1 MDTLRQNS
9 SVWYLLF
16 YKKNQIMKKQISII
30 FLITLIS
37 CGETEQQSAIVK
49 GLFRPVALTDTAAV
63 DFSQYATSLGKGI
76 KHIEPKLD
84 FYQELPKLEMLLQF
98 FKTANAPLEIDA
110 RIVDRTDEEWHAKPA
125 LDAIFF
131 PYLLDAVAYES
142 AISVVSPRESID
154 DFYEV
159 YPIAHLQQKA
169 DFYTIVYAVRYLDGN
184 GQQDDFYLMT
194 FDKKGRYLSG
204 VEVAGLHASTESYLK
219 TAVIESQ
226 NYIKVYQASYNET
239 AKQWKNERLSQY
251 VLDKAG
257 RIYADFEHQNLSAGG
272 SGGEFVQIDRAAEF
286 EQYFKT
292 FQKAVKNNAP
302 EKVFALV
309 TLPHLSVFYEEHFE
323 TFYSKE
329 AFFEQYSNVF
339 NETLTKKILRQDP
352 QAFLF
357 ENDEIGLSDGSIW
370 FKRIGKDAD
379 GRLVVAIRVL
389 N

>member
-1 MDTLRQNS
+1 MR
-9 SVWYLLF
+9 
-16 YKKNQIMKKQISII
+16 KQISII
-30 FLITLIS
+30 FLIVMIG
-37 CGETEQQSAIVK
+37 CGEAEQQSAAVVN
-49 GLFRPVALTDTAAV
+49 GLLRPIALMDTAAV
-63 DFSQYATSLGKGI
+63 DFSQYAASLGKGI

-84 FYQELPKLEMLLQF
+84 FYREFSKFETLLQF
-98 FKTANAPLEIDA
+98 FKHETPPFEIGEQ
-110 RIVDRTDEEWHAKPA
+110 IVDRTSEEWRTKPA

-131 PYLLDAVAYES
+131 PYLLDAVSYES
-142 AISVVSPRESID
+142 AMSVVSPREGIEA
-154 DFYEV
+154 FYEV
-159 YPIAHLQQKA
+159 YPIAQLSEKT

-219 TAVIESQ
+219 TAVIEGQ
-226 NYIKVYQASYNET
+226 NYIKVYQASYNEGR
-239 AKQWKNERLSQY
+239 KKWQNERVSQY

-257 RIYADFEHQNLSAGG
+257 RVYADFEHQSLEVGAGG
-272 SGGEFVQIDRAAEF
+272 ERAAIIDRAAEF
-286 EQYFKT
+286 EQYFRT
-292 FQKAVKNNAP
+292 FQKAIKNNAP

-309 TLPHLSVFYEEHFE
+309 TLPHLNVFYEEHFE

-329 AFFEQYSNVF
+329 LFFERYSNIF
-339 NETLTKKILRQDP
+339 NETLNKKILRQDP

>member
-1 MDTLRQNS
+1 
-9 SVWYLLF
+9 
-16 YKKNQIMKKQISII
+16 MKKQISII
-30 FLITLIS
+30 FLIVMIS
-37 CGETEQQSAIVK
+37 CGETEQQSAVVK
-49 GLFRPVALTDTAAV
+49 GLFRLASPTDTAAV
-63 DFSQYATSLGKGI
+63 DFSQYAASLGKGI

-98 FKTANAPLEIDA
+98 FKTEATPFEIGA
-110 RIVDRTDEEWHAKPA
+110 RIVDKTDEEWHAKPA

-142 AISVVSPRESID
+142 AISVVSPRESIE

-169 DFYTIVYAVRYLDGN
+169 DFYTIIYAVRYLDGN

-204 VEVAGLHASTESYLK
+204 VEIAGLHASTESYLK

-226 NYIKVYQASYNET
+226 NYIKVYEASYNET
-239 AKQWKNERLSQY
+239 TKQWKNEQLSQY

-257 RIYADFEHQNLSAGG
+257 RVYADFEHQSLNVGEGG
-272 SGGEFVQIDRAAEF
+272 ASVQIDRAAEF

-292 FQKAVKNNAP
+292 FQKAVKNNTP
-302 EKVFALV
+302 ERVFALV

-329 AFFEQYSNVF
+329 AFFEQYGNVF